1 MNNKVM
7 IIIAAVLAIIINIAI
22 LVWAGF
28 GIAGIINGEYTFTN
42 IFPTV
47 LLAHTII
54 NTIFTK
60 EK

>member
-42 IFPTV
+42 ILPLV
-47 LLAHTII
+47 LLA
-54 NTIFTK
+54 
-60 EK
+60 

>member
-1 MNNKVM
+1 MLDCIQTQREGKMNNKVM

-42 IFPTV
+42 ILPLV
-47 LLAHTII
+47 LLA
-54 NTIFTK
+54 
-60 EK
+60 